1 MIKAIFIILG
11 VLLALILLLL
21 LLLIFGKASIRLI
34 FRGDLT
40 VVLSVLGIRFK
51 LFPSDQKPKSER
63 AKRREALKKQ
73 KRKQKKALQ
82 KAQNAGKPQPNLLE
96 NLEMIFSIVKL
107 AHRKLRGKMIIQI
120 NRFSVRVATGDAAKT
135 AILYGAVTGVCV
147 AFWQWVDTEI
157 SPVRRK
163 AGAMEV
169 IPDYL
174 AAQPSADLDLLLG
187 MKLLPGLVIAVSL
200 FSAFKQ
206 GRAYAFRQAARR
218 VAEKAQRNT
227 AATSTQADK

>member
-21 LLLIFGKASIRLI
+21 ILLIFGKASIRLI
-34 FRGDLT
+34 FREDLT
-40 VVLSVLGIRFK
+40 VVLSVLGLRFR

-63 AKRREALKKQ
+63 AKRRQALKKQ

-107 AHRKLRGKMIIQI
+107 AHRKLHGKLIIQI
-120 NRFSVRVATGDAAKT
+120 NRFSIRVATGDAAKT
-135 AILYGAVTGVCV
+135 AILYGATTGACV

-163 AGAMEV
+163 TGAMEV
-169 IPDYL
+169 VPDYL
-174 AAQPSADLDLLLG
+174 ATQPSADLDLLLG
-187 MKLLPGLVIAVSL
+187 MKLLPGLIIAASL

-206 GRAYAFRQAARR
+206 GRAHALQKAALR
-218 VAEKAQRNT
+218 VQKKAQKNG
-227 AATSTQADK
+227 STKIDK

>member
-1 MIKAIFIILG
+1 MVKAIFIILG

-40 VVLSVLGIRFK
+40 VVLSVLGIR
-51 LFPSDQKPKSER
+51 LQLVPSSKKPKSER

-107 AHRKLRGKMIIQI
+107 AHRKLRGKLIIQI
-120 NRFSVRVATGDAAKT
+120 NRFSIRVATGDAAKT
-135 AILYGAVTGVCV
+135 AILYGAVTGACV
-147 AFWQWVDTEI
+147 GFWQWVDADI

-163 AGAMEV
+163 TGAMEV
-169 IPDYL
+169 VPDYL
-174 AAQPSADLDLLLG
+174 ATQSSADLDLLLG
-187 MKLLPGLVIAVSL
+187 MKLLPGLIIAASL
-200 FSAFKQ
+200 FNAFKQ

-218 VAEKAQRNT
+218 VEAKAQQN
-227 AATSTQADK
+227 ASTKIGK